1 MAAGHADEELKAD
14 LIPLVLSCHL
24 RPEPGGEWEAVPFL
38 PLCDKQPLCH
48 LIFFLTCL
56 FLLGGAQDAVPL
68 PEEERILPNSKAAA
82 SASK

>member
-24 RPEPGGEWEAVPFL
+24 RPEPGGEWEAVLFPRFVTSN
-38 PLCDKQPLCH
+38 LCVIL
-48 LIFFLTCL
+48 FFLTCL
-56 FLLGGAQDAVPL
+56 FLLGADHAAPSPG
-68 PEEERILPNSKAAA
+68 EERILPNSKAAA